1 MTTNNLHH
9 FCSTNSA
16 KVLWEIRITFVSL
29 FFICLSSCD
38 SFTETNIPT
47 SELNEFAVFEQKNT
61 ANAAMTD
68 IYAKIRDNGIL
79 TGKTY
84 GTGKILGLYT
94 DELSWWG
101 GDADPSKQF
110 YSNSV
115 QANNLVIAEWWNT
128 AYNAIYASNAI
139 IEGVTAS
146 TALLKSDKDQLL
158 GEAKFVRG
166 LLYFYLIQLYG
177 DVPYITTTDYTV
189 NVKVS
194 RMPKVEIYN
203 KIIKDLNEASELL
216 PKNYISEGRVRPNF
230 YAAKALLARVYL
242 YNRNWDE
249 AANSA
254 SAVLNNTEIYIW
266 QEDLSNV
273 FLKTSTTAIW
283 QLMPR
288 TAIRNSDDA
297 FTFIF
302 NSGPPPQVA
311 LSMNLVNSF
320 ESGDL
325 RKKLW
330 TRAITNGPNTWHH
343 AYKYKKSSTS
353 NPQQEYSIV
362 LRLSEQYLIRAE
374 ARAQQGELIGAKED
388 LNKIRNTAGL
398 PSTTAVSQSE
408 IVIAILKE
416 RRVEFFT
423 EFGHRF
429 MDLKRAEQLDL
440 ALRNVKES
448 WNTTDKLL
456 PIPQNEINL
465 NPAIAPQN
473 PGY

>member
-1 MTTNNLHH
+1 MNTNNLYH
-9 FCSTNSA
+9 FCRMDSA
-16 KVLWEIRITFVSL
+16 NVIRIIRANFVL
-29 FFICLSSCD
+29 LLLLCLSSCD
-38 SFTETNIPT
+38 SFTETGTPI
-47 SELNEFAVFEQKNT
+47 SELNESAVFEQKNT

-68 IYAKIRDNGIL
+68 VYAKIRDLGML
-79 TGKTY
+79 TGKTN

-101 GDADPSKQF
+101 GDANPSSQF
-110 YSNSV
+110 YSNTV
-115 QANNLVIAEWWNT
+115 QANNLVVAEWWNAT
-128 AYNAIYASNAI
+128 YNAIYASNAI
-139 IEGVTAS
+139 IEGVTVS
-146 TALLKSDKDQLL
+146 TRLIQSDKDQLL

-177 DVPYITTTDYTV
+177 DVPYITTTDYNV

-194 RMPKVEIYN
+194 RLPKVEIYN
-203 KIIKDLNEASELL
+203 KIIKDLDEASELL
-216 PKNYISEGRVRPNF
+216 PENYISEGRVRPNL
-230 YAAKALLARVYL
+230 YAAKALLARVYF
-242 YNRNWDE
+242 YNRSWAE
-249 AANSA
+249 AANCA
-254 SAVLNNTEIYIW
+254 SAVLNNTETYIW
-266 QEDLSNV
+266 QEDLSRV
-273 FLKTSTTAIW
+273 FLKNSTTTIW
-283 QLMPR
+283 QFMPR
-288 TAIRNSDDA
+288 TATRNSDDA

-302 NSGPPPQVA
+302 SSGPPPQVA
-311 LSMNLVNSF
+311 LSDNLVSVF
-320 ESGDL
+320 EPGDL

-330 TRAITNGPNTWHH
+330 TRAITNGPNTWYH

-362 LRLSEQYLIRAE
+362 LRLAEQYLIRAE

-398 PSTTAVSQSE
+398 PNTTAISQSE
-408 IVIAILKE
+408 ILAAILKE

-429 MDLKRAEQLDL
+429 MDLKRVGQLDL
-440 ALRNVKES
+440 ALENVKES
-448 WNTTDKLL
+448 WNTTDNLL
-456 PIPQNEINL
+456 PLPQNEISL

>member
-9 FCSTNSA
+9 FCPTNSV
-16 KVLWEIRITFVSL
+16 KVLWKMRITFVSL

-38 SFTETNIPT
+38 SFTETDVPT

-84 GTGKILGLYT
+84 GTGKILGLYA

-101 GDADPSKQF
+101 VDADPSKQF
-110 YSNSV
+110 YSNTV
-115 QANNLVIAEWWNT
+115 QANNLVVAEWWNT

-139 IEGVTAS
+139 IEGVMAS
-146 TALLKSDKDQLL
+146 TRLLQSDKDQLI
-158 GEAKFVRG
+158 GEAKFIRG
-166 LLYFYLIQLYG
+166 LLHFYLIQIYG
-177 DVPYITTTDYTV
+177 DVPYITTTDHTV

-194 RMPKVEIYN
+194 RLPEAEVYTR
-203 KIIKDLNEASELL
+203 IIEDLNEASELL
-216 PKNYISEGRVRPNF
+216 PENYISEGRVRPNS

-242 YNRNWDE
+242 YNRNWEE
-249 AANSA
+249 AAKSA
-254 SAVLNNTEIYIW
+254 SAVLNNTQTYNWE
-266 QEDLSNV
+266 EDLSRV
-273 FLKTSTTAIW
+273 FLKTSSTTIW
-283 QLMPR
+283 QFMPR
-288 TAIRNSDDA
+288 TATRNSDDA

-302 NSGPPPQVA
+302 SSGPPPHVA
-311 LSMNLVNSF
+311 LSNNLVDAF
-320 ESGDL
+320 ESGDR
-325 RKKLW
+325 RKTLW
-330 TRAITNGPNTWHH
+330 IRNITDGSNIWYHP
-343 AYKYKKSSTS
+343 YKYKKSGTS

-374 ARAQQGELIGAKED
+374 ARAQQGELIAAKED

-398 PSTTAVSQSE
+398 PNTTAISQSE
-408 IVIAILKE
+408 IIVAILKE

-429 MDLKRAEQLDL
+429 MDLKRVGQLDL
-440 ALRNVKES
+440 ALANVKES

-456 PIPQNEINL
+456 PLPQNEISL

-473 PGY
+473 LGY